1 MNVSI
6 SLLIIFGTVFLV
18 GEHVLARTLETEERV
33 AITLIPGKGTEA
45 PELGLNGSKAEK
57 RLQLEP
63 A

>member
-1 MNVSI
+1 MILFPYYSY
-6 SLLIIFGTVFLV
+6 
-18 GEHVLARTLETEERV
+18 LEQSFWWENMFWLELWKREERV

>member
-1 MNVSI
+1 M
-6 SLLIIFGTVFLV
+6 FW
-18 GEHVLARTLETEERV
+18 LELWKRGERV
-33 AITLIPGKGTEA
+33 ANKLVPGKGTEA

>member
-1 MNVSI
+1 M
-6 SLLIIFGTVFLV
+6 FW
-18 GEHVLARTLETEERV
+18 LELWKREERV